1 MSQVPNP
8 YFINIEL
15 VWPNQTPANQN
26 EIARVKAFD
35 VFNGVETDQGQ
46 SGYDP
51 ETGGWQPVFMQNI
64 AGFYPPRE
72 KPNLRFVVEDTT
84 DQVVHTTQLFQEIPS
99 GATVRIVIGQSDWIS
114 DNGGGGPE
122 PGDTWHVSGHV
133 RHPDGIP
140 FTAGMVRVFDITAG
154 SELEL
159 GTAMLGPG
167 GSYAVTYK
175 TEDFHQNG
183 TYHPQPNLQV
193 RVFSTSEQILAQSDL
208 RIAAGHNEVIDL
220 TVSIS
225 STRRRVFGAV
235 RNSIDLPVGEVLLE
249 AYHLAWT
256 TDGLEEVELGSAT
269 TDGDG
274 VYEIFYDEP
283 VVTTPLSPCGPPAG
297 QVNLIVYA
305 KEEQEPPGGGDPEL
319 VTISSV
325 GVIFNAA
332 EEQEA
337 NLVVDRV
344 ATSGESE
351 YEGLDAA
358 LADCLGED
366 EERWASLNR
375 LKERPDFLSFVAQS
389 TGRDEV
395 LVRSYVVSWLIAGEI
410 NAKVP
415 GSALSEPMK
424 PEVIYALVRG
434 GLGISLLELL
444 DVAPARFFEE
454 LVNAIHG
461 RTVPEALEER
471 LRPTDEHPQT
481 LLDDWRLVLARMMTQ
496 GGDAIPWQKRLLD
509 LVFASFP
516 EVASVTQT
524 SFGTATQG
532 HNVSLPGT
540 LDEGD
545 LVLALF
551 TSRGT
556 STVTTPAG
564 WTELWTG
571 SSGSG
576 SEAVR
581 FGGYAK
587 VAAPGDGGSTVDFQ
601 TSASQQAAAQ
611 VYRVSK
617 EDWRGVLEGGI
628 SVAEPAV
635 GQNVL
640 LDPPMLST
648 DWGRNKA
655 LWIACAGHGNDTALA
670 ESPVSY
676 EDTQRTSSGS
686 STGNCTT
693 LSARRA
699 QEVAGVDPNP
709 FTIAS
714 SSQWVAQTVGI
725 HPSSATQEAVASAHF
740 EHVGSF
746 EDLLLGLVE
755 DGVVTEP
762 EAGALEFVFEMYE
775 AVGHYFPI
783 VAALFNHRAEQGLE
797 SVGDLGKVP
806 LEDEDSTLGWVTYVQ
821 EAAAIGGAL
830 EAIPAPGKAGA
841 ERNRIYAERLYEL
854 FGERAESERFLA
866 GMAAYAAAHGDEP
879 ELGAVAQFL
888 ADNPNFD
895 LEHGNI
901 DQYLADK
908 AADDEEFDP
917 ESVPVDR
924 IKQIQRVFR
933 LTSDFEAAAYLVD
946 QGLDSAVKIAQVPE
960 DEFIAEHQEGV
971 GGLTAAEKIHR
982 IAVHYSAE
990 VLGTI
995 VQFHPSLTE
1004 VGGMTAVPGGVDVRV
1019 LLDPTAAYDGDLV
1032 NEAGEE
1038 DPRRFP
1044 NWITLFGD
1052 LNKCASE
1059 HCQTILGPGA
1069 YLVDLLEFVEKTLKR
1084 SLVGR
1089 RPDLLDI
1096 ELTCANTNTALP
1108 YIDLGNEVLEAV
1120 IAPHEFA
1127 LGLDETTLNDAVAGT
1142 GTARDEL
1149 QQAFANHDY
1158 PFTDKAVVKKI
1169 GAEWV
1174 VEETSWR
1181 FTIRPVEDVLTV
1193 FGAPQTSETARDLD
1207 VYPEHF
1213 NKAAY
1218 NELATALFPLNLP
1231 LHLGKEELDI
1241 FLTHKRIRKHEILS
1255 AFSTAEEAGKLTDE
1269 AIALAY
1275 LNLTAGEAQAI
1286 LATSG
1291 GEPAWS
1297 YWGFNA
1303 DVDVEIPRPDKP
1315 TRRMIGDWVQLMQQV
1330 VVFLHRT
1337 GLKYEQL
1344 LDLLDTTFIH
1354 VEADVVPDVQLP
1366 DQTALRL
1373 VHLTGDGDDIL
1384 ECNYNQFQLAGLNE
1398 PTLLRISFFLRLW
1411 RRLGVSMRE
1420 LDRYLMKLDGG
1431 HGDGLPSHLV
1441 KLYQVRRL
1449 SEELGLPFGSM
1460 HALWADIDTKRTER
1474 GPRSFFDDVFL
1485 VGDPNS
1491 AEYKAL
1497 DRLARTGE
1505 VIDLEGS
1512 AGVDF
1517 RSHLKAALEIRS
1529 SAMDRLWEE
1538 VIGGGSD
1545 LGLAQL
1551 SEMFRVVTLCQALGL
1566 PVSEYYDLK
1575 LLLGVEPF
1583 TGDVLD
1589 TFAAV
1594 REIRRA
1600 QKVGLSAGHVAY
1612 VLRHQ
1617 FEAGDPFV
1625 PTQDDLDDSV
1635 RRLAAAVT
1643 SIKEAYPDQTAP
1655 DAVVLKDALGQMMPA
1670 DKVTRVIEIVQ
1681 GPEAPPEEGNFDDP
1695 LEYQEALAAYD
1706 ALSIVNRAALERY
1719 FEPFLPEDAQ
1729 ERDEFL
1735 KRLIDFKAEQVS
1747 PEQELADR
1755 YAHVWEQLEGYLVDR
1770 ATASEALAAV
1780 SELLSVERDT
1790 ASALLSRAL
1799 TSVDPELAS
1808 MAETDWKLM
1817 VRGGWDTGEG
1827 AILDGSGPRH
1837 ARLMVPR
1844 DGRYAFVAVVDAD
1857 QGEHEVELSLG
1868 GESLDHGSPT
1878 VVSERTEF
1886 TFESRDLRAGAVLPI
1901 LFNYQGESKVTLSW
1915 RIDNDDA
1922 AVVPVAAL
1930 VPFREEVYLKA
1941 FKAAQLARALRLTRV
1956 ELDYLIDGE
1965 NVDLD
1970 IDELP
1975 LADDVDPGDWVAWE
1989 DLASFVD
1996 LLSLQRSIA
2005 FKSGSVFELWREVE
2019 ASDPQTID
2027 AGEMADEVA
2036 RRTGWRAED
2045 VTTLRALFGDLEAPE
2060 AGWQHPKLWSV
2071 LRSGMDVVRRL
2082 DLPAE
2087 RIRALLVEAEPS
2099 IEVANVVRNAYRP
2112 RFSRDAWKDTF
2123 KPLRDRLRQRQRD
2136 ALVGYLTSRPVPI
2149 TGQAQPEHFF
2159 DANDLYAFYLIDVQ
2173 NEPDVLISRIRLALN
2188 AVQLFV
2194 ERTFLG
2200 LEADVSLDEK
2210 ALEEARAQWEWMRNY
2225 RVWEANRKVFLYPE
2239 NWIEPELRD
2248 DKTETFRQL
2257 EEELLQD
2264 EIDDERA
2271 RSALSN
2277 YLDKLGELGNLEV
2290 IGLYAEGVFADGTNA
2305 TLHVVGRTRFQ
2316 PRSFYYRT
2324 FEMKQSYDGRWTPW
2338 RKVELD
2344 IDADAVAPAV
2354 FQGKVYLFWP
2364 MVQTKQKAQKASEH
2378 IDGANVARERVQYEN
2393 HIKLMWSEYRTSENK
2408 WSKPRISNRFA
2419 VDEFAKRL
2427 SDRDPGE
2434 EKPETWRYNL
2444 RVAHVHDEF
2453 ASVEIYQF
2461 RESRPSSSTGRGI
2474 GQANPG
2480 LQKLGTLQVWLSGT
2494 DSFESGKV
2502 PVGGNMIYEQPKLGA
2517 NVPNPY
2523 RYEHRSA
2530 LMHNAVVFEPQGNE
2544 ANFPLRLGSSEA
2556 FLEATPDYYRVFVT
2570 NFGFLDPAEYQP
2582 FFYEERTKTLF
2593 GLNRGSAEQVGLDGR
2608 ERQIVRFWT
2617 SHHPLIGT
2625 LQDKFQAEGPEGL
2638 MQRLTQALPVAQ
2650 NLYYPSYYYSYYGN
2664 IYLGYHVAKDRNAF
2678 WTTQIMFEE
2687 EYLPTRNVQR
2697 RYPMP
2702 TIEFAYGTS
2711 MGTYNWELFFHV
2723 PLWIADRLSQELKF
2737 EEAMKWYHYVFDPRQ
2752 TLNSYERIW
2761 RWARDLPAG
2770 SRYWNFLPFFA
2781 NANATESLLAT
2792 LGLKKSAGSYQKE
2805 EMQALIDEWRRNP
2818 FNPHLIA
2825 RSRIVAY
2832 QKSVVMKYLD
2842 NLIAWADQLFRQDT
2856 IESINRATQL
2866 YVLADELLGRR
2877 PEVIEPMT
2885 QAPKHTY
2892 RELKAQGI
2900 GPFGN
2905 AILEVENLMVSNQ
2918 GYLKGQTLP
2927 PASPMMKQS
2936 NSLTMRMF
2944 YFQVPRNDRLERYW
2958 DTVQDRLFKIRNSM
2972 NIDGV
2977 KRTLALFDPPIDP
2990 AMLVRAAA
2998 AGIDLGS
3005 VLSQLNTPL
3014 PSYRFNV
3021 WIQKAVDLANE
3032 LKSFGAA
3039 LLAALE
3045 KQDAED
3051 LSLLR
3056 QGHEIRML
3064 ELARDVRRQ
3073 QVREAEENI
3082 RALELSKAVAQE
3094 RYEEYRTRLREN
3106 ARERTQIALT
3116 KAATVF
3122 EVSQGAAHAVAG
3134 AMAPIPDGYVG
3145 MVGPFPTGLAVMRV
3159 GSGLSGVA
3167 TATAFAFGAAA
3178 SVSRGNATIAGIEAG
3193 IEWRWVDWK
3202 LQERLALKEMEQI
3215 DQQIVAAEVRREIA
3229 ETELRNHEVQME
3241 QAQQVREFLQEKF
3254 TNRQLYQWMVS
3265 QLSRTYQQV
3274 YKLAFDVAKRA
3285 ERTMQFELGTPDL
3298 NFIQF
3303 DYRDNLRQGLL
3314 AGEKLAYDLKRME
3327 IAYLERNKRE
3337 LEITKPISLAAL
3349 NADALQRL
3357 RETGSCEIEL
3367 PEVLFDLDFPG
3378 QYFRRIRAVR
3388 VTIPCVTGPHTSVSA
3403 KLSLLGSA
3411 IRKESTAEPGDYSY
3425 KGFDDPRFVHD
3436 LVGIQS
3442 IATSTA
3448 QEDAGLFT
3456 FDFRDE
3462 RYLPFEGA
3470 GAISR
3475 WRLEL
3480 PTAARQF
3487 DYHTISDVVL
3497 NVSYTAREGGG
3508 LLKKGAEE
3516 QITEGLNS
3524 VLKVV
3529 SEEPTGLVRVFS
3541 MKQEFPDEYHRL
3553 LNLPETEEDEV
3564 EMTLEQR
3571 HFPYLIRDR
3580 GFVMTLLEGN
3590 EVDLRIQT
3598 KKGQSVSNASVGING
3613 NVVSGI
3619 SGDGVIT
3626 RTLDKD
3632 SSSLLS
3638 GGAPETWALSQTG
3651 LSEDNVDDLVFV
3663 VRYTI
3668 AEAAQQ

>member
-1 MSQVPNP
+1 MSEIPNP

-15 VWPNQTPANQN
+15 VWPNQTPANPN

-35 VFNGVETDQGQ
+35 VFNGVETEQGE

-64 AGFYPPRE
+64 AGFHPPRE

-84 DQVVHTTQLFQEIPS
+84 DQVVHTTQLFQEISS

-114 DNGGGGPE
+114 DGGGGGPE
-122 PGDTWHVSGHV
+122 PGNTWHVSGQV
-133 RHPDGIP
+133 RYPDGIP
-140 FTAGMVRVFDITAG
+140 FTAGVVRVFDVTAE

-159 GTAMLGPG
+159 GAAILGPG
-167 GSYAVTYK
+167 GLYAVTYK

-193 RVFSTSEQILAQSDL
+193 RVFSMSEQLLSQSEL
-208 RIAAGHNEVIDL
+208 RIAGGHNEVIDL

-235 RNSIDLPVGEVLLE
+235 RNSIELPVGGVLLE
-249 AYHLAWT
+249 AYHVAWT
-256 TDGLEEVELGSAT
+256 ADGLEEVPLGSAT

-283 VVTTPLSPCGPPAG
+283 VVATPLSPCGPPAG
-297 QVNLIVYA
+297 QINLIVYA
-305 KEEQEPPGGGDPEL
+305 KEEEPPGGGDPEL

-332 EEQEA
+332 AEQEA

-344 ATSGESE
+344 ASSGESE
-351 YEGLDAA
+351 YARIDAA
-358 LADCLGED
+358 LAGCLGED
-366 EERWASLNR
+366 EEARWASLNR
-375 LKERPDFLSFVAQS
+375 LNERPDFLSFVAQS
-389 TGRDEV
+389 TGWDEV
-395 LVRSYVVSWLIAGEI
+395 LVRSYVTSWLIAGEI

-415 GSALSEPMK
+415 ASALSEPMK
-424 PEVIYALVRG
+424 AEVIYALVRG
-434 GLGISLLELL
+434 GEGNSLLELL
-444 DVAPARFFEE
+444 DVAPARFFEA
-454 LVNAIHG
+454 LVNAIHE

-481 LLDDWRLVLARMMTQ
+481 LLDDWQLVLARMMTQ
-496 GGDAIPWQKRLLD
+496 GGAAIPWQKRLLD

-524 SFGTATQG
+524 SFGTASQS
-532 HNVSLPGT
+532 HNVALPGT

-545 LVLALF
+545 LLLVLF

-564 WTELWTG
+564 WTELWSE

-576 SEAVR
+576 GEAVR
-581 FGGYAK
+581 FSGYAK
-587 VAAPGDGGSTVDFQ
+587 VAAPGDGGSTVNFQ

-617 EDWRGVLEGGI
+617 GDWRGALEGGI

-635 GQNVL
+635 GQTVL

-676 EDTQRTSSGS
+676 EETQRTSSGS

-725 HPSSATQEAVASAHF
+725 HPSSSRQEAVASAHF

-746 EDLLLGLVE
+746 EELLLGLVE
-755 DGVVTEP
+755 DGVVTQA
-762 EAGALEFVFEMYE
+762 EAGDLEFVFEMYE
-775 AVGHYFPI
+775 AVGRYYPI
-783 VAALFNHRAEQGLE
+783 VAAVFPHRAEQGLA
-797 SVGDLGKVP
+797 SVRDLGKVP
-806 LEDEDSTLGWVTYVQ
+806 LTGEGETLGWVDYVE
-821 EAAAIGGAL
+821 EASAIGGVT
-830 EAIPAPGKAGA
+830 EAIPAPGKAL
-841 ERNRIYAERLYEL
+841 ERNRIFAERLYEL
-854 FGERAESERFLA
+854 FGERGESERFVA
-866 GMAAYAAAHGDEP
+866 GMAAYAAAHDEP

-917 ESVPVDR
+917 ESIPVER

-933 LTSDFEAAAYLVD
+933 LTNDFEAAAYLVD
-946 QGLDSAVKIAQVPE
+946 QRLDSAVKIAQVAE
-960 DEFIAEHQEGV
+960 DEFIADHQEGV

-1019 LLDPTAAYDGDLV
+1019 LLDPTAAYDKYLV
-1032 NEAGEE
+1032 NEDGEE
-1038 DPRRFP
+1038 DTRRFP

-1052 LNKCASE
+1052 LNKSASE

-1084 SLVGR
+1084 SVVGR

-1181 FTIRPVEDVLTV
+1181 FTIRPVEGVLRV
-1193 FGAPQTSETARDLD
+1193 FGTPQTSETARDLD

-1218 NELATALFPLNLP
+1218 NKLATALFPLNLP

-1255 AFSTAEEAGKLTDE
+1255 AFSTAEEAEKLTDE

-1275 LNLTAGEAQAI
+1275 LNLTEGEAQAI

-1315 TRRMIGDWVQLMQQV
+1315 TRRMIGGWVELMQQV
-1330 VVFLHRT
+1330 AVFLHRT

-1344 LDLLDTTFIH
+1344 LDLLDTSFIH

-1366 DQTALRL
+1366 DQTTLRL

-1431 HGDGLPSHLV
+1431 HEDGLPSNLV

-1449 SEELGLPFGSM
+1449 SEELGIPFDSM
-1460 HALWADIDTKRTER
+1460 HALWANIDTKRTER
-1474 GPRSFFDDVFL
+1474 APRSFFDEVFL

-1497 DRLARTGE
+1497 DRVARTGDL
-1505 VIDLEGS
+1505 IDLQGS

-1517 RSHLKAALEIRS
+1517 RSHLSSALEIKS

-1538 VIGGGSD
+1538 VIGGGTD

-1566 PVSEYYDLK
+1566 AVSEYYDLK

-1600 QKVGLSAGHVAY
+1600 QKVGLAADQVAY

-1617 FEAGDPFV
+1617 FEAGDPFA
-1625 PTQDDLDDSV
+1625 PTQDDLDDAV
-1635 RRLAAAVT
+1635 RRLAAAAT
-1643 SIKEAYPDQTAP
+1643 SIKEAYPDQLAP
-1655 DAVVLKDALGQMMPA
+1655 DAAVLKDALARMMPA

-1681 GPEAPPEEGNFDDP
+1681 GPEAPSPE
-1695 LEYQEALAAYD
+1695 D
-1706 ALSIVNRAALERY
+1706 ATERRGLLERY

-1735 KRLIDFKAEQVS
+1735 ERLIDFNAQQET

-1755 YAHVWEQLEGYLVDR
+1755 YAHVWGQLEGYLVDR
-1770 ATASEALAAV
+1770 AAASEALAAV
-1780 SELLSVERDT
+1780 SELLSVESDT
-1790 ASALLSRAL
+1790 ASALLRRAL
-1799 TSVDPELAS
+1799 TSVDPGLAS
-1808 MAETDWKLM
+1808 VAETDWKRM

-1827 AILDGSGPRH
+1827 TILDGSGPRH

-1844 DGRYAFVAVVDAD
+1844 DGRYTFVAVVDAE

-1878 VVSERTEF
+1878 VVSGRTEF
-1886 TFESRDLRAGAVLPI
+1886 TFASQDLRAGAVLPI
-1901 LFNYQGESKVTLSW
+1901 LVNYQGESKVTLSW

-1922 AVVPVAAL
+1922 AVVPVTAL

-1941 FKAAQLARALRLTRV
+1941 FKAAQLVRALRLTRV

-1975 LADDVDPGDWVAWE
+1975 LAKEVDPEEWVAWD

-2019 ASDPQTID
+2019 ASDPLTLD
-2027 AGEMADEVA
+2027 PVEMAEELA

-2045 VTTLRALFGDLEAPE
+2045 VTTLRALFGDLEEPE
-2060 AGWQHPKLWSV
+2060 ARWQHPKLWSV
-2071 LRSGMDVVRRL
+2071 LRAGMDVVRRL

-2123 KPLRDRLRQRQRD
+2123 KPLRDHLRQRQRD
-2136 ALVGYLTSRPVPI
+2136 ALVGYLTSHPVPI
-2149 TGQAQPEHFF
+2149 TGQEQPKHFF

-2188 AVQLFV
+2188 AVQLLV

-2200 LEADVSLDEK
+2200 LEADISLDET

-2248 DKTETFRQL
+2248 DKTEIFRQL

-2271 RSALSN
+2271 RTALSN

-2344 IDADAVAPAV
+2344 IDANFVAPAV
-2354 FQGKVYLFWP
+2354 FGGRLHLVWP
-2364 MVQTKQKAQKASEH
+2364 MVQTKQKTTEGPAFA
-2378 IDGANVARERVQYEN
+2378 DGSNAGVERAEYANQ
-2393 HIKLMWSEYRTSENK
+2393 IKIVWSEYRETENK
-2408 WSKPRISNRFA
+2408 WSKPRISK
-2419 VDEFAKRL
+2419 EFALDYDVR
-2427 SDRDPGE
+2427 SPSQRDFGEDRPRTE
-2434 EKPETWRYNL
+2434 PYSL
-2444 RVAHVHDEF
+2444 RVKQDEVTPDVLAVELFTYTPAHNGLGSPVLKGTFRIWRGGADTFEAAAYGTARPF
-2453 ASVEIYQF
+2453 GANWPQSGLLDGAATGALTAASTGTALAFLNSVEF
-2461 RESRPSSSTGRGI
+2461 
-2474 GQANPG
+2474 
-2480 LQKLGTLQVWLSGT
+2480 
-2494 DSFESGKV
+2494 FERA
-2502 PVGGNMIYEQPKLGA
+2502 GN
-2517 NVPNPY
+2517 V
-2523 RYEHRSA
+2523 R
-2530 LMHNAVVFEPQGNE
+2530 
-2544 ANFPLRLGSSEA
+2544 
-2556 FLEATPDYYRVFVT
+2556 RVFST
-2570 NFGFLDPAEYQP
+2570 NFGFIDAAEYQP
-2582 FFYEERTKTLF
+2582 FFYEENTKNLF
-2593 GLNRGSAEQVGLDGR
+2593 ALNRGPAEQPGLGGSELQR
-2608 ERQIVRFWT
+2608 VRFST
-2617 SHHPLIGT
+2617 FHHPLVQE
-2625 LQDKFQAEGPEGL
+2625 LQETFRSNGPEGL

-2650 NLYYPSYYYSYYGN
+2650 NRYYPSYYYSYYGN
-2664 IYLGYHVAKDRNAF
+2664 IYLGYHIARDKNAY
-2678 WTTQIMFEE
+2678 WTTQILFEE
-2687 EYLPTRNVQR
+2687 EYLVNRSSVTG

-2723 PLWIADRLSQELKF
+2723 PVWIADRLSQELKF

-2792 LGLKKSAGSYQKE
+2792 LGLKKSASSYQKE

-2832 QKSVVMKYLD
+2832 QKNVVMKYLD

-2936 NSLTMRMF
+2936 NSLMMRMF

-3032 LKSFGAA
+3032 LKSFGGA

-3082 RALELSKAVAQE
+3082 RALELSKALAEE
-3094 RYEEYRTRLREN
+3094 RYEDYRSRSREN
-3106 ARERTQIALT
+3106 AQERTQIALT
-3116 KAATVF
+3116 NAATVF
-3122 EVSQGAAHAVAG
+3122 EVAQGASHAVAG
-3134 AMAPIPDGYVG
+3134 AVAPIPDGYIG
-3145 MVGPFPTGLAVMRV
+3145 MVGPFPTGLVLTRV
-3159 GSGLSGVA
+3159 GSALSSVA

-3178 SVSRGNATIAGIEAG
+3178 SVSRGNAAIAGIEAG

-3215 DQQIVAAEVRREIA
+3215 EQQIVAAEVRREIA

-3241 QAQQVREFLQEKF
+3241 QAEQVREFLQEKF

-3411 IRKESTAEPGDYSY
+3411 IRKESTAEAADYAY

-3508 LLKKGAEE
+3508 LLKMGAEK
-3516 QITEGLNS
+3516 QIAEGLNR